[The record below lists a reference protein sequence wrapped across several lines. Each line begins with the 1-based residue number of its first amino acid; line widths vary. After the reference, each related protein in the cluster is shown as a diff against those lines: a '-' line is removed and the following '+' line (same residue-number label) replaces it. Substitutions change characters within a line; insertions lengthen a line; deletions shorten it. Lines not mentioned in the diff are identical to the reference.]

1 MARSKQ
7 DPLAVIYQAPV
18 LAGPGPRALVASVD
32 APRHD
37 PRLSLERPV
46 RRLQQLAL
54 SASGLFDV
62 DPDPAD
68 GRRPGGERRA
78 RAGDRLRGVR
88 GQEQWETLRAVH
100 M

>member
-1 MARSKQ
+1 M
-7 DPLAVIYQAPV
+7 
-18 LAGPGPRALVASVD
+18 D

-37 PRLSLERPV
+37 PRLSLERPL

-54 SASGLFDV
+54 SASGLVDV

-68 GRRPGGERRA
+68 GRRPGGEGRA

-88 GQEQWETLRAVH
+88 GQEQWEALRAIHV
-100 M
+100 

>member
-18 LAGPGPRALVASVD
+18 LAGPGPRALLASVD

-37 PRLSLERPV
+37 PRLSVERPV

-54 SASGLFDV
+54 STSGLVHV
-62 DPDPAD
+62 DTDPAD
-68 GRRPGGERRA
+68 GRRPGGEGRA
-78 RAGDRLRGVR
+78 RAGDRLRGLR
-88 GQEQWETLRAVH
+88 GQEQRETLRAVH
-100 M
+100 L

>member
-1 MARSKQ
+1 M
-7 DPLAVIYQAPV
+7 
-18 LAGPGPRALVASVD
+18 D

-37 PRLSLERPV
+37 PRLSLERPL

-54 SASGLFDV
+54 AAAGILDV

-78 RAGDRLRGVR
+78 RAGDRLRRVR
-88 GQEQWETLRAVH
+88 GQEQREALRAIHV
-100 M
+100 